1 MKDPEDENSIP
12 TLAYA
17 TDNDDERFIS
27 NGCILYALF
36 LFFIVAGS
44 LFLAIR
50 YLLGTRSV

>member
-1 MKDPEDENSIP
+1 MRDSEDEKSIP

-36 LFFIVAGS
+36 LFFIVSGS
-44 LFLAIR
+44 LFLAVR
-50 YLLGTRSV
+50 YLIGTRSV

>member
-1 MKDPEDENSIP
+1 MCDSDDETTIP
-12 TLAYA
+12 TLRYA